1 LSGFA
6 GLSVDVGYWEYRQQ
20 AQQSAADS
28 AAIGGAQQLAYAGC
42 PNTTTART
50 SAQADAANNAFSN
63 AGNTVVTVNNPPAS
77 GAFASDNCAVNVTI
91 TTSHVSSYFSRVIG
105 FNRGS
110 GAQETTQATA
120 TLTSQGAG
128 CVYMLQIGQNT
139 NWNGSKVDA
148 PYCSILLNGSANFNG
163 ATVNAAGIGEYNYS
177 GSNNGGSFTQASPV
191 PMLPVADP
199 CPEIA
204 GCEFLASNPPSTA
217 SCNGT
222 YGNNGSLSP
231 GCYTNLSLNKATVTF
246 QSGLYVF
253 AGSTN
258 VNMANITAN
267 NVTIVL
273 PAGASINFNKVNNLV
288 LTAPTTGN
296 TTGVAFYQVKGN
308 TNDVNF
314 NSSGNGISGL
324 IYAPS
329 AQMNYNGSA
338 SVYTV
343 LVAAYANF
351 NMSSGQDFASPEPG
365 QTPLIE
371 RAVLGE

>member
-1 LSGFA
+1 MSRTTLPRGNVLPLVALCLAALSGFA

-42 PNTTTART
+42 PNRTTART

-91 TTSHVSSYFSRVIG
+91 TTQHVSSFFSRVVG
-105 FNRGS
+105 FNNGA

-139 NWNGSKVDA
+139 NWNGSNVVA

-177 GSNNGGSFTQASPV
+177 GSNNGGTFTQASPV

-204 GCEFLASNPPSTA
+204 GCAFLTNNPPSTA
-217 SCNGT
+217 NCNGT
-222 YGNNGSLSP
+222 YGNNGMLSP
-231 GCYTNLSLNKATVTF
+231 GCYTNLSLNMATVTF
-246 QSGLYVF
+246 QPGLYVF

-258 VNMANITAN
+258 VNKATITAN
-267 NVTIVL
+267 NVTISL
-273 PAGASINFNKVNNLV
+273 PAGASINFNKANNLV

-296 TTGVAFYQVKGN
+296 TAGVAYYQVKGDS
-308 TNDVNF
+308 NDVNF
-314 NSSGNGISGL
+314 NS
-324 IYAPS
+324 
-329 AQMNYNGSA
+329 
-338 SVYTV
+338 
-343 LVAAYANF
+343 
-351 NMSSGQDFASPEPG
+351 
-365 QTPLIE
+365 
-371 RAVLGE
+371 